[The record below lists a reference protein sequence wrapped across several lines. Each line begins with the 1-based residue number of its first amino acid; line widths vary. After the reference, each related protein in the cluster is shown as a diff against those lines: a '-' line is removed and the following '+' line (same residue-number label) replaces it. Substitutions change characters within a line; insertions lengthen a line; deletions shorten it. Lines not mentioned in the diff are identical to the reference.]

1 MVRNRGGGATEFERL
16 RKRVQELEASEARER
31 ERASALHEERDR
43 FLQFVER
50 APYGVLHVSATG
62 KIEYLNRQFT
72 AITGYTINSLP
83 TVRTF
88 LRKAFPNRRY
98 RHEVLAEWKRSMGK
112 GASAWFSVVCKD
124 GSTRE
129 VEFRPTLFEEGR
141 LVVMIFDVSERKRW
155 EDAIRYMAYHD
166 ALTDLPNRLLLNEL
180 LVSALL
186 KAKSGKE
193 KLGVMLIDL
202 DNFKNINDR
211 YGHTAGDVLLRSI
224 ASRVKELLRATD
236 TVARVGG
243 DEFVVLLPSIHDCED
258 VVQVAEKIAGALEAP
273 VSYQNQPLTTSA
285 SMGGAVF
292 PDDGEDAET
301 LVARADNAMYA
312 AKGRKDKKYVVC
324 GR

>member
-1 MVRNRGGGATEFERL
+1 MAGDKSQRRTELERL
-16 RKRVQELEASEARER
+16 RKRVRELEASEARER
-31 ERASALHEERDR
+31 ERASVLHAERDR
-43 FLQFVER
+43 FLQFIER

-72 AITGYTINSLP
+72 AITGYTTNDLA

-98 RHEVLAEWKRSMGK
+98 RHEVLAEWKRGMGK
-112 GASAWFSVVCKD
+112 GASAWFPVVCKD
-124 GSTRE
+124 GNTRE
-129 VEFRPTLFEEGR
+129 VDFRPTLFEEGK

-186 KAKSGKE
+186 KAKSEKE

-202 DNFKNINDR
+202 DNFKNVNDR
-211 YGHTAGDVLLRSI
+211 YGHIAGDVLLRSI
-224 ASRVKELLRATD
+224 ASRVRELLRATD

-243 DEFVVLLPSIHDCED
+243 DEFVVLLPSIHDSED

-273 VSYQNQPLTTSA
+273 VSYQNQPLTISA

-292 PDDGEDAET
+292 PDDGEDAEM
-301 LVARADNAMYA
+301 LVGKADNAMYA